1 GDRRTSQLPRRHA
14 DMRATGRADIVGF
27 GNAGV
32 YVALSNGDGGFS
44 HQPQPVLADFGFEAG
59 GWRVDRHPRMLA
71 DLRGIQRADIVG
83 FGDAGVYVALARE
96 NGTFEAPR
104 FVLPNFG
111 YEVTVLALMRDDR
124 ELQDAGIWRSS
135 DRGRNWQRVHPF
147 PRGAT

>member
-1 GDRRTSQLPRRHA
+1 
-14 DMRATGRADIVGF
+14 
-27 GNAGV
+27 
-32 YVALSNGDGGFS
+32 
-44 HQPQPVLADFGFEAG
+44 
-59 GWRVDRHPRMLA
+59 

-147 PRGAT
+147 PRGATVAQLPGAGEIEWALGTANYVYAAGSSALAVSRDAGATFENVMPMPTGGFQPA